1 MPTLNPPTTLENLWS
16 SDRLFGRYKLHR
28 GVTLAVTGA
37 TVKAI
42 QYPLQEDLAAYD
54 RVYTGGHIYTITQA
68 EADVLSAAGWGN
80 YIT

>member
-1 MPTLNPPTTLENLWS
+1 MPTLNTPSTLESLWTN
-16 SDRLFGRYKLHR
+16 DRLFGRYKLHR

-42 QYPLQEDLAAYD
+42 QYPLQEDLATYD
-54 RVYTGGHIYTITQA
+54 RVYTGGHTYNITQA
-68 EADVLSAAGWGN
+68 EADVLSAAGWGA